1 MRRLYPFNAE
11 QTVNILSEFGPLVM
25 MFVVNAMFGIAA
37 GTWALIISTV
47 VAIVVMRLV
56 LQRLPVFP
64 LIASSV
70 TVAFGGLTLI
80 TEDAMWVQIKVTIF
94 NAMFAG
100 FLFGGLWRFTNV
112 PRLLSSMARSMFSR
126 VRAGADLGLMG
137 RLGRL
142 LNAIFPILALLAVG
156 WTFGSELG
164 SLALLASVGLLV
176 VFTKRRPDDI
186 ALVALA
192 VTMAFG
198 TFYIFSQSPVWL
210 NVNEIALGAMLAGF
224 LLGVLFLN
232 RNFFEY
238 TFEKTFHYT
247 QEGWDR
253 FTSSF
258 ALFFIFTAVLNEI
271 VRLSFHDTAVYNIF
285 GYELDGVNIWILFKV
300 AFIMPLSGLYAWFL
314 TRLMH
319 KYRIPDGADTPAP
332 IPVPASYG
340 RPGFERAAPPSGA
353 TGHLAHK

>member
-1 MRRLYPFNAE
+1 MRRLYPFTAE

-37 GTWALIISTV
+37 GTWSLIASTV
-47 VAIVVMRLV
+47 AAIVAMRLV
-56 LQRLPVFP
+56 LHRLPVFP
-64 LIASSV
+64 LIASTV

-80 TEDAMWVQIKVTIF
+80 TEDPMWVQIKVTIF
-94 NAMFAG
+94 NAMFGG

-112 PRLLSSMARSMFSR
+112 PRLLSALARSIFSR
-126 VRAGADLGLMG
+126 VRAGADLGLAG

-142 LNAIFPILALLAVG
+142 LSAIFPILALLAAG
-156 WTFGSELG
+156 WIFGAEIG
-164 SLALLASVGLLV
+164 SLALLASAGVLV
-176 VFTKRRPDDI
+176 IFTQRRPDDI

-192 VTMAFG
+192 VTMSFG

-210 NVNEIALGAMLAGF
+210 SVNRIALGAMLAGF
-224 LLGVLFLN
+224 LLGVTVLN
-232 RNFFEY
+232 RNFFAY

-253 FTSSF
+253 FTRSF

-285 GYELDGVNIWILFKV
+285 GYEMNGVNVWILFKV
-300 AFIMPLSGLYAWFL
+300 AFIMPMSGLYAWFL

-319 KYRIPDGADTPAP
+319 KYRIPDSSAEPLPAK
-332 IPVPASYG
+332 ASYA
-340 RPGFERAAPPSGA
+340 RQGFERAALPA
-353 TGHLAHK
+353 AGHLAAPKQP